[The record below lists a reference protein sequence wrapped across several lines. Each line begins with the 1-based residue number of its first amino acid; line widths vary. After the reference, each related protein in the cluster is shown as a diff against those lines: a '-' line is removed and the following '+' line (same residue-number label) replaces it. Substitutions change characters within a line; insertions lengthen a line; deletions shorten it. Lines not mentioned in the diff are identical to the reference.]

1 MVLVQGVAEVDDTD
15 LDANRERYA
24 HDTAAKFGRGH
35 RASAPTGA
43 RFDWYFTR
51 IYLHVTPE
59 RALVWRDG
67 DCEAD
72 PDLIELARPPA
83 AAATT
88 DDPHPAPALDP
99 PARGA
104 LARVQELG
112 RRYDT
117 AVLSTVAR
125 DGYPFSIRVPVS
137 TDRRGKMKTIHI
149 DANPAATLPLLPGPA
164 CVTAHDH
171 DEQLAWTRN
180 FQVRGYLQGDRI
192 DGFTVTPHTVLDG
205 FELPPVG
212 PLTRAVTN
220 FRKIRRFRKTAKRE
234 RERRGTVQ

>member
-1 MVLVQGVAEVDDTD
+1 MVLVQGVAEVDDAD
-15 LDANRERYA
+15 LEANRDRYA
-24 HDTAAKFGRGH
+24 RDTAAKFDRGE
-35 RASAPTGA
+35 RASAPAGA

-59 RALVWRDG
+59 RVLVWRDG

-72 PDLIELARPPA
+72 PDLIELGPPPA
-83 AAATT
+83 AAA
-88 DDPHPAPALDP
+88 PHPAPAPDP

-137 TDRRGKMKTIHI
+137 TRRRGKTKTIRI
-149 DANPAATLPLLPGPA
+149 DANPAATLPLLPGAA

-192 DGFTVTPHTVLDG
+192 DGFTVTPHTVVDG
-205 FELPPVG
+205 FELPPAG

-234 RERRGTVQ
+234 RARRRSASAG